1 MKDVTGTFGT
11 GLGVGV
17 EGRGNVDNRPR
28 KLTHNVH
35 IVFHNRNDLNLGS
48 SALAYA

>member
-1 MKDVTGTFGT
+1 MTECIVGSDAVLGGGGVKDVTGTFGT
-11 GLGVGV
+11 G
-17 EGRGNVDNRPR
+17 
-28 KLTHNVH
+28 NVH